1 MQKENGI
8 GAAKKESGATAGSGK
23 VLCFEWARGIAAAA
37 VVLIHVTSGIMSAY
51 PVEAIGGG
59 AIRCLVT
66 SSVRPCTLGG
76 AGFSDDIGSVV
87 A

>member
-59 AIRCLVT
+59 DSL
-66 SSVRPCTLGG
+66 PGH
-76 AGFSDDIGSVV
+76 
-87 A
+87 